1 MPAWEFSLPA
11 VSFRSTPGA
20 APDVP
25 FSVILRAARDRAGVT
40 QRELAD
46 RAGVSVATIRDLEQ
60 GRSRL
65 PRRASLHAMIEA
77 LGLSGDGAELVRAA
91 ATTRTEPAP
100 QPDPVPGDPV
110 DEISVAVLGPLQVR
124 CGPHEVELAS
134 PKQRRILVRLALN
147 AGEVVGREEL
157 IELLWG
163 YQRPQRVRQLLHS
176 YVGRLRRKLRLHDAT
191 RVLRATG
198 DGYRLTL
205 APGQLDLL
213 RFRRL
218 IALGTGEADP
228 ELASNHFAAAA
239 LLWRGE
245 TDVEALRDIP
255 VTTALRHQYA
265 QLLRSWAALAR
276 EFGGCEQVLP
286 PLREL
291 AWQFEL
297 DEPVH
302 ADLIMVLSASGRQA
316 EALATY
322 QRIRAAL
329 VEHLGIE
336 PSPKLRQAHDYAL
349 QRRESPGPAPAR
361 RPVLQQAPAPPP
373 GFVGRATEL
382 ITIRGAF
389 ERRTSEE
396 GQVSP
401 NIVTLSGAAG
411 VGKTALA
418 LRAAHQ
424 LRTGYPDGQLYA
436 DLRGGTGAAVAP
448 MEVLGRF
455 LRALGV
461 PARQVGV
468 DEAEASAS
476 LRSELADRRML
487 IILDNAREAAQVRPL
502 LPGPGHCD
510 VLVTSRWRL
519 PDLAGATV
527 VDVPTLPISDAVKLI
542 ADACGSRPPADPRS
556 TQEVALACGKLPLA
570 LRIVAA
576 RLANR
581 PAWSTAELARRLRD
595 VHGRLAELSV
605 GDSSVLASFQLSYQD
620 LSEAARRA
628 FRLCALHPGD
638 DFGLDAT
645 AEALGLD
652 PVATDAVV
660 CELLDGNMLL
670 QLTADRF
677 RFHDLLGL
685 YAGKL
690 LADGDPGE
698 RDAGRRRLHAWYLEH
713 LIAAMGW
720 VSPHTVQ
727 LPTAVPGRADAFAGQ
742 DRALEWLDR
751 EVAALVALVEQ
762 TAARGPDP
770 VSWQIAD
777 QLRGYFLV
785 RRHVDRWL
793 RTAEAGLRVAAEAAD
808 GSAQAALLISRGQAM
823 WALGRHRE
831 ALDDYLAGALL
842 AEAGAWH
849 EAAAYLWHSIG
860 VVQAE
865 QGLLDDAHTSY
876 RRALT
881 LCGDESAGYVR
892 SLALSGLGA
901 MYADQGRLR
910 PAAECF
916 TAALRIN
923 ERAGREASALSARGN
938 LGMVLRQLGEF
949 DEAASHLT
957 AALTGY
963 RLRSNMH
970 GELSTL
976 DEISQLHRQ
985 QAAPAAAVSAAREG
999 YDVALIVRDQRA
1011 QVALLTTLGEA
1022 HLAGLDVSEATRCL
1036 LQSQAMARQHHYP
1049 YFDARAGV
1057 GLAGVLLHTGDRDAA
1072 QRACELARDTART
1085 HGFRLLEADALAVH
1099 AHCLTGQDAQA
1110 AGRLV
1115 DEAVTIYRAAG
1126 ADRMAHALTRRWLR
1140 PPATRF

>member
-1 MPAWEFSLPA
+1 MPF
-11 VSFRSTPGA
+11 GA
-20 APDVP
+20 
-25 FSVILRAARDRAGVT
+25 SLRAARERAGLT

-46 RAGVSVATIRDLEQ
+46 RADVNIATIRDLEQ

-65 PRRASLHAMIEA
+65 PRPASLDALVGA
-77 LGLSGDGAELVRAA
+77 LGLAGEAAELVRAA
-91 ATTRTEPAP
+91 ATARRKPTP
-100 QPDPVPGDPV
+100 QPDSPPGHPA
-110 DEISVAVLGPLQVR
+110 DELSVAVLGPLRVR
-124 CGPHEVELAS
+124 CGSHEIELTS
-134 PKQRRILVRLALN
+134 TKQRRILVRLALS
-147 AGEVVGREEL
+147 AGEVVGREDL

-163 YQRPQRVRQLLHS
+163 YQRPPQAQQLLQSH
-176 YVGRLRRKLRLHDAT
+176 VGRLRRKLRLPDAT
-191 RVLRATG
+191 KVLRLAG

-205 APGQLDLL
+205 APQQLDLL

-218 IALGTGEADP
+218 VALGADEATP
-228 ELASNHFAAAA
+228 ELTGSHFAAAA

-245 TDVEALRDIP
+245 TDVEALRDHP
-255 VTTALRHQYA
+255 VSTALRHQYA
-265 QLLRSWAALAR
+265 QLLRSWAALTR

-291 AWQFEL
+291 ARQFEL
-297 DEPVH
+297 DEPLH
-302 ADLIMVLSASGRQA
+302 AELMMTLSASGRQA

-329 VEHLGIE
+329 VDQLGIE
-336 PSPKLRQAHDYAL
+336 PSPELRQAHDYAL
-349 QRRESPGPAPAR
+349 RRHELPAPAPAH
-361 RPVLQQAPAPPP
+361 RPVPQQAPAPPS

-382 ITIRGAF
+382 GTIGAALAGGGP
-389 ERRTSEE
+389 EE

-401 NIVTLSGAAG
+401 HIVMLSGAAG

-418 LRAAHQ
+418 LKAAHQ
-424 LRTGYPDGQLYA
+424 LRAAYPDGQLYV
-436 DLRGGTGAAVAP
+436 DLRGGAGVAVAP
-448 MEVLGRF
+448 IEVLGRF

-461 PARQVGV
+461 PARQVGA
-468 DEAEASAS
+468 DEAEASAA

-487 IILDNAREAAQVRPL
+487 LVLDNAREAAQVRPL

-519 PDLAGATV
+519 PGLADATV
-527 VDVPTLPISDAVKLI
+527 VDVATLPLPDAVKLI
-542 ADACGSRPPADPRS
+542 SDAAGRRPPTDPRS

-581 PAWSTAELARRLRD
+581 PAWSADDLARRLRD
-595 VHGRLAELSV
+595 VNGRLAELSA
-605 GDSSVLASFQLSYQD
+605 GDSSVLASFQLSYQE

-645 AEALGLD
+645 AEALNLD
-652 PVATDAVV
+652 PVAADAVV

-670 QLTADRF
+670 QSTAERF

-690 LADGDPGE
+690 LAAGDPGE
-698 RDAGRRRLHAWYLEH
+698 RDAARGRLHAWYLEH
-713 LIAAMGW
+713 LIAAMGH
-720 VSPHTVQ
+720 VSPHAVQ
-727 LPTAVPGRADAFAGQ
+727 LPTTVTGRAGAFAGQ
-742 DRALEWLDR
+742 EQALEWLDR
-751 EVAALVALVEQ
+751 EAAGLVALVEQ
-762 TAARGPDP
+762 TAEPGQEP
-770 VSWQIAD
+770 VSWQVAD

-793 RTAEAGLRVAAEAAD
+793 RTAEAGLRAATKAAD
-808 GSAQAALLISRGQAM
+808 DAAQAALLISRGQAM

-831 ALDDYLAGALL
+831 ALDDYRAGALL
-842 AEAGAWH
+842 AESCAWR
-849 EAAAYLWHSIG
+849 EAAAYLWHTSG

-865 QGLLDDAHTSY
+865 QGMLDDAQESY
-876 RRALT
+876 RRALA

-901 MYADQGRLR
+901 MYVDQGRLR

-916 TAALRIN
+916 TAALRLN
-923 ERAGREASALSARGN
+923 QRAGREASALSARGN
-938 LGMVLRQLGEF
+938 LGMVLRQLGEL
-949 DEAASHLT
+949 DQAETCLT
-957 AALTGY
+957 AALAGY
-963 RLRSNMH
+963 RRRSSMH
-970 GELSTL
+970 GELSIL

-985 QAAPAAAVSAAREG
+985 RGAPAAAASAAREG

-1011 QVALLTTLGEA
+1011 QVALLTSLGEA
-1022 HLAGLDVSEATRCL
+1022 HLAGLDVPEATRCFL
-1036 LQSQAMARQHHYP
+1036 RAQAMARQHHYP

-1057 GLAGVLLHTGDRDAA
+1057 GLAGAFLHTGDRDAA
-1072 QRACELARDTART
+1072 QRACELAHDTARA
-1085 HGFRLLEADALAVH
+1085 HGFRILEADALAVR
-1099 AHCLTGQDAQA
+1099 ADCLAEHDAGTA
-1110 AGRLV
+1110 SRLL
-1115 DEAVTIYRAAG
+1115 DEAASIYRAAG
-1126 ADRMAHALTRRWLR
+1126 ADRIADALVRR
-1140 PPATRF
+1140 